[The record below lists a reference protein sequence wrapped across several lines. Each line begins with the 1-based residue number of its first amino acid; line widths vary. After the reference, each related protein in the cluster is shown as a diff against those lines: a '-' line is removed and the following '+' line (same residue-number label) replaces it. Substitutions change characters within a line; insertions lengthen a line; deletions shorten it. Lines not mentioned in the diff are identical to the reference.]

1 VCAKR
6 ASKLRPETLAA
17 LVEPLRADS
26 PIDVLERIEHKLKEL
41 LKRELAAPLDGR
53 RMRELASFQQELG
66 FLLKYKSYA
75 VKAASPLGYSVF
87 LQRRGEGFSFQRH
100 VTHKTEIFYIL
111 DVPPGGYVFLCDF
124 EEWQRL
130 YERDAFLAWL
140 GGTPDA
146 RYERFRFVPQPGDV
160 IVIDRLNVVH
170 SVIGCTLAEFATV
183 STDMVDRLHDQN
195 EHHKIPAQFTR
206 GFADDRLRNLVW
218 PAESHLVTIGHE
230 GCSRSRI
237 PEHSVKGGVRT
248 VFGEGVVAASAFRF
262 EVGATSDLSVDPER
276 AACLHVTAG
285 AGRLV
290 LGDAAE
296 ARRPTPPTL
305 AARSGDL
312 FFLAPGAH
320 YGFVND
326 GATPLTIAEHRIP
339 PAVAFI

>member
-1 VCAKR
+1 MAALEPKT
-6 ASKLRPETLAA
+6 PETLTA
-17 LVEPLRADS
+17 LAEQLRTDS
-26 PIDVLERIEHKLKEL
+26 PIDVLERVEHTLKEL
-41 LKRELAAPLDGR
+41 LTRELAAPLGGR
-53 RMRELASFQQELG
+53 RMRELASFQQKLG

-111 DVPPGGYVFLCDF
+111 DVLPGGYVFLCDF
-124 EEWQRL
+124 EEWQRI

-140 GGTPDA
+140 RGKPDA

-170 SVIGCTLAEFATV
+170 TVIGCTLAEFATV

-195 EHHKIPAQFTR
+195 EGRRIPSEFTR
-206 GFADDRLRNLVW
+206 AFSEQRIREIAW
-218 PAESHLVTIGHE
+218 PDASYLVTIGHE

-237 PEHSVKGGVRT
+237 PERPVKGGVRT
-248 VFGEGVVAASAFRF
+248 VFGEGVVVASALRL
-262 EVGATSDLSVDPER
+262 EAGAASDLSVDPER
-276 AACLHVTAG
+276 AACLHVTGG

-296 ARRPTPPTL
+296 VRRPAPPTL
-305 AARSGDL
+305 AARTGDL

-326 GATPLTIAEHRIP
+326 GATPLTVAEHRIP
-339 PAVAFI
+339 PAVAFV